1 MKGKVVLLVGL
12 SACLMVLVGYNVF
25 YLFETGTSQ
34 AQTVIKDLSNDDVR
48 EIGGIEIILN
58 EVRVDSVLEEEG
70 NQVLIVDIELKNVR
84 ETVYEFSSY
93 KLTLVDEEG
102 FAHSMDTSIETK
114 GILGGQLH
122 PGRTNRGEIA
132 FVVPIGSEYELVYT
146 DHLRTGQV
154 TWQVSVDTSI
164 SR

>member
-1 MKGKVVLLVGL
+1 MTGKVFLLVGL

-25 YLFETGTSQ
+25 HYFEAGTSQ
-34 AQTVIKDLSNDDVR
+34 AQTVVKNLQNDKVR
-48 EIGGIEIILN
+48 EINGIEITLN

-70 NQVLIVDIELKNVR
+70 NQILIVDIGIENLR

-102 FAHSMDTSIETK
+102 FAHGIDTSTETK

-122 PGRTNRGEIA
+122 PGRLNRGEVA
-132 FVVPIGSEYELVYT
+132 FVVPIGTDYELVYT

-154 TWQVSVDTSI
+154 TWKVTVDKDES
-164 SR
+164 